1 MSHPS
6 IAIIGAGL
14 SGLVL
19 ARILQ
24 THGVPTTVYELDPTR
39 VARNQ
44 GGSLDIHEE
53 SGQLALR
60 EAGLYEEFRRHTHPG
75 GEAMRILDKTATV
88 RLADE
93 PAGGDGGRPEIDRT
107 DLRDMLLASLDRG
120 RVVWDSK
127 VTTTTTL
134 DDGRHELTFADGTRT
149 VVDVLVGA
157 DGAWSKVRHLL
168 TDAEPAYCG
177 ITLVELLLSA
187 TNPHHAAATATVG
200 TGSLFALSDGKAMLG
215 HGGDR
220 IWIGAGLQVPSDWVR
235 SSGIPWSDDAAAR
248 AALLREF
255 ADWSPALT
263 DLIRFCDNGIVPRP
277 IFALPVGHSWGPVP
291 GVTLVG
297 DAAHLMSPFA
307 GEGANVAMLDGA
319 ELALALLEHD
329 DVEAALSA
337 YEAGMFPR
345 AAAAAEDSATGL
357 GTIFSPDAPR
367 ELVEFFTAMPVS

>member
-1 MSHPS
+1 MSHPG

-24 THGVPTTVYELDPTR
+24 THGVPTIVYELDPTP
-39 VARNQ
+39 VARSQ

-75 GEAMRILDKTATV
+75 GEAMRVLDKTATV

-93 PAGGDGGRPEIDRT
+93 PVGGDGGRPEIDRT

-127 VTTTTTL
+127 VTATTTL

-329 DVEAALSA
+329 DIDVALAA

-357 GTIFSPDAPR
+357 STLFSPDAPR
-367 ELVEFFTAMPVS
+367 ELVEFFTATPVG